1 MKARFLTAVLVLA
14 SLSLMSCESTEESV
28 VADQIAE
35 EEVVNNEVIA
45 TSTLEAV
52 TINETCIVNT
62 VFDSVYTEEDEAGLL
77 QMREEEKLAGD
88 VYTYFYNLY
97 KYPVFLNISKSEAV
111 HSNAVLYLINSFGLT
126 DPATTEIGVFTNP
139 DIQALYND
147 LTAKGAVGIV
157 EALSVG
163 AFIEEYDIKD
173 LEEEIASTTNAN
185 IIRVYSNLMRGSTF
199 HLKAFTRLLKIKG
212 VVYEPQILTNEEYVS
227 IID

>member
-1 MKARFLTAVLVLA
+1 MKTRFLTAVMVLA
-14 SLSLMSCESTEESV
+14 SLSLMSCESTEETV
-28 VADQIAE
+28 ETDIITE
-35 EEVVNNEVIA
+35 EEIVNDEVVV
-45 TSTLEAV
+45 STAAEAV
-52 TINETCIVNT
+52 TISETCIVPITTDT
-62 VFDSVYTEEDEAGLL
+62 VITEEDKAGLM

-88 VYTYFYNLY
+88 VYSYFYSLY
-97 KYPVFLNISKSEAV
+97 NYPVFLNISKSEAV

-126 DPATTEIGVFTNP
+126 DPATTEPGVFTNP

-173 LEEEIASTTNAN
+173 LQDEIALTANAS
-185 IIRVYSNLMRGSTF
+185 IIRVYSNLLRGSTF

-212 VVYEPQILTNEEYVS
+212 VVYEPQILTSEEYVS